1 MQDTVQHAAHATRR
15 LQLHDLERLASA
27 MRQPD
32 QPMTLFRAVEAVVA
46 ETIGFRLFTIMT
58 YDARQHEVER
68 VFTNMPDVYPTGG
81 RKKKRGTAWSTQILR
96 ELRPFRG
103 ETSQDIRN
111 AFDDH
116 AVMEAMGLGSIL
128 NIPIAYDGECV
139 GTMNLTHVE
148 HWYTCQHEDAGMLL
162 GAFLAP
168 ALLRCTPA
176 RAGEAALNAH
186 GNGRSLQEHL
196 P

>member
-1 MQDTVQHAAHATRR
+1 MRNPQPRP
-15 LQLHDLERLASA
+15 LQLNDLQRLAQA
-27 MRQPD
+27 MRAPGQPT
-32 QPMTLFRAVEAVVA
+32 PLFDALASVAA
-46 ETIGFRLFTIMT
+46 ETIGFRLFTIMS
-58 YDARQHEVER
+58 YDAHRHEVER

-81 RKKKRGTAWSTQILR
+81 RKKKQGTAWATQILQ

-103 ETSQDIRN
+103 ETAHDIRN

-116 AVMEAMGLGSIL
+116 MTMANMGLGSIL
-128 NIPIAYDGECV
+128 NIPVAFDGVCI

-148 HWYTCQHEDAGMLL
+148 HWYTRDHEDAGLLL

-168 ALLRCTPA
+168 ALLA
-176 RAGEAALNAH
+176 HAALHAGEEA
-186 GNGRSLQEHL
+186 Q